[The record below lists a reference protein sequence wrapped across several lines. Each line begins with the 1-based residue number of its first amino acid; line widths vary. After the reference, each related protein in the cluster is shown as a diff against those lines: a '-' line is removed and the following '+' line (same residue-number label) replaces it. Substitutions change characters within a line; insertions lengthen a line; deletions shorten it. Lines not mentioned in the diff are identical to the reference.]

1 MNIRTLFN
9 RRKHDDEVAT
19 ADPER
24 EAMERRAYERG
35 RRDERARQ
43 TRRRR
48 GFPLITL
55 LLLAVAGAGV
65 TAVYLGVQEGS
76 FARGGQVV
84 DQNIAS
90 VSRTVSNT
98 AAVPRQAARS
108 VADQAAAKLDEA
120 GQQIKHVAAG
130 S

>member
-9 RRKHDDEVAT
+9 RPKKDEPAAV
-19 ADPER
+19 DPEMDAAAR
-24 EAMERRAYERG
+24 QAYDRG

-43 TRRRR
+43 SRRRR
-48 GFPLITL
+48 GFPMITL
-55 LLLAVAGAGV
+55 LLLAVAGAGA
-65 TAVYLGVQEGS
+65 TAVYLGVQQGS

-90 VSRTVSNT
+90 VSQTVNHT
-98 AAVPRQAARS
+98 AAVPQQAARS
-108 VADQAAAKLDEA
+108 VADQAATKLQEA
-120 GQQIKHVAAG
+120 GQQLKQAAAG